1 MDRNQGKFNLSG
13 VNQILELENE
23 IADTPGITEREI
35 KFFNRL
41 MQEGTQ
47 EEIEAAVEHFVARVN
62 NS

>member
-1 MDRNQGKFNLSG
+1 MDRNRGNFNLSG
-13 VNQILELENE
+13 VNQMLELENE

-41 MQEGTQ
+41 RQEGTQ
-47 EEIEAAVEHFVARVN
+47 EEIEAAVEYFVKRVN